1 METHLNADAKAMN
14 ALACAIGAVVFAAVR
29 RLPAVEQKA
38 FAADLAVMA
47 EARNAAGDTTGEMLL
62 LDLHRAA
69 VTASVKY

>member
-1 METHLNADAKAMN
+1 METHLNADAKAMK
-14 ALACAIGAVVFAAVR
+14 ALSCAIGAVVFATVR
-29 RLPAVEQKA
+29 RLPVVEQKA

-47 EARNAAGDTTGEMLL
+47 EERNAAGDPIGEMLL